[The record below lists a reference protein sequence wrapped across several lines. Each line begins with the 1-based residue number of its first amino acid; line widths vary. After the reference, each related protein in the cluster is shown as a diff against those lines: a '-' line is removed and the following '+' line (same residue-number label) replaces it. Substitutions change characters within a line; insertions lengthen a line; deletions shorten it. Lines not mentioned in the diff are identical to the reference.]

1 MKEPDDKPRD
11 LGVFAPKPVQP
22 DLSVPE
28 WAAGGL
34 AVIWVVAVAAYVFT
48 APTDSGSL
56 GFVLTLLV
64 VFLPLALI
72 WAAITTLAS
81 SPASSAASRAVLRD
95 TIPIGSPSSPSRRT
109 SGALISSLTRCFFS

>member
-72 WAAITTLAS
+72 WAANRV
-81 SPASSAASRAVLRD
+81 AAH
-95 TIPIGSPSSPSRRT
+95 
-109 SGALISSLTRCFFS
+109 LTRGIPA